1 MSNQENTNTLGS
13 ESPQQSI
20 ANRLLDAVK
29 NEAQSAA
36 AEEPTE
42 RQIEQAEVIFSW
54 VAPEYIQHQKTARWY
69 MIATAIALIFIIGA
83 IFTANWTMAIAILV
97 FTAVYEYTQRFHP
110 PKIVDVQI
118 SDLGIHVGQIFYPFS
133 SMQAFWIMLKPGL
146 KTLNI
151 RVHRQFYSDV
161 VIQLMD
167 QDAAK
172 IRNYM
177 VGQIPEWEGKD
188 ERLQDLI
195 LRLLK
200 L

>member
-13 ESPQQSI
+13 APRHQSI
-20 ANRLLDAVK
+20 ANKLLDAVK
-29 NEAQSAA
+29 NEAESVT
-36 AEEPTE
+36 EVEPTE
-42 RQIEQAEVIFSW
+42 KQIEQAEVIFSW
-54 VAPEYIQHQKTARWY
+54 SAPEYIQHQKTARWY
-69 MIATAIALIFIIGA
+69 VIATVIALAFTAGA
-83 IFTANWTMAIAILV
+83 VITANWTMAIAILV
-97 FTAVYEYTQRFHP
+97 FAGVYEFTQRFHP
-110 PKIVDVQI
+110 PKIVDIHI
-118 SDLGIHVGQIFYPFS
+118 SELGIHLGHMFYPFS

-172 IRNYM
+172 IRSYL

>member
-1 MSNQENTNTLGS
+1 MSNAEKTKALGS
-13 ESPQQSI
+13 APRHQSI
-20 ANRLLDAVK
+20 ANKLLDAVK
-29 NEAQSAA
+29 SEAESADQVELSQA
-36 AEEPTE
+36 
-42 RQIEQAEVIFSW
+42 QIEQAEVVFSW
-54 VAPEYIQHQKTARWY
+54 SAPEYIQHQKTARWY
-69 MIATAIALIFIIGA
+69 AIASAIALVFTIGA
-83 IFTANWTMAIAILV
+83 VLTANWTMAVAIVV
-97 FTAVYEYTQRFHP
+97 FAAVYEFTQRFHP
-110 PKIVDVQI
+110 PKIIDIHI
-118 SDLGIHVGQIFYPFS
+118 SELGIHVGHMFYPFS
-133 SMQAFWIMLKPGL
+133 SMQAFWIMIKPGL

-172 IRNYM
+172 IRSYLM
-177 VGQIPEWEGKD
+177 GQIPEWEGKD

>member
-1 MSNQENTNTLGS
+1 
-13 ESPQQSI
+13 
-20 ANRLLDAVK
+20 VK
-29 NEAQSAA
+29 NEAES
-36 AEEPTE
+36 AEEVEPSQA
-42 RQIEQAEVIFSW
+42 QIEQAEVIFSW
-54 VAPEYIQHQKTARWY
+54 AAPEYIQHQKTARWY
-69 MIATAIALIFIIGA
+69 MIASGIALVFMIGA
-83 IFTANWTMAIAILV
+83 IFTSNWTMAIAILV
-97 FTAVYEYTQRFHP
+97 FAGVYEFTQRFHP
-110 PKIVDVQI
+110 PKIVDVHI
-118 SDLGIHVGQIFYPFS
+118 SELGIHVGHMFYPFS
-133 SMQAFWIMLKPGL
+133 SMQAFWIMIKPGL

-161 VIQLMD
+161 IIQLMD

-172 IRNYM
+172 IRSYL

>member
-13 ESPQQSI
+13 APRHQSI
-20 ANRLLDAVK
+20 ANKLLDAVK
-29 NEAQSAA
+29 NEAQSVDDVD
-36 AEEPTE
+36 PTE
-42 RQIEQAEVIFSW
+42 KQIEQAEVIFSW
-54 VAPEYIQHQKTARWY
+54 AAPEYIQHQKTARWY
-69 MIATAIALIFIIGA
+69 VIATAIALAFTAGA
-83 IFTANWTMAIAILV
+83 VITANWTMAIAILV
-97 FTAVYEYTQRFHP
+97 FAGVYEFTQRFHP
-110 PKIVDVQI
+110 PKTVDIHI
-118 SDLGIHVGQIFYPFS
+118 SELGIHVGHMFYPFS

-161 VIQLMD
+161 IIQLMD

-172 IRNYM
+172 IRSYL